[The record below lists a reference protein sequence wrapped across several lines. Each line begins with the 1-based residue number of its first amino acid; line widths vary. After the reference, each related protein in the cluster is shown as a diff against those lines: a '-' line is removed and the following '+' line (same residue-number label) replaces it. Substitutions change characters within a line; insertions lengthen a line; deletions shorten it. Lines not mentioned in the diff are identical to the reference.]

1 MPIISSNSVEFI
13 SLSAEQ
19 TTRLG
24 IRLGKLLRVGSLI
37 CLIGDLGSGKTTFV
51 KGLSAGWG
59 SFDAVVSPTF
69 QLVNEYNSADHKK
82 LFHLDTYRIESL
94 LEAEEL
100 DIDTMLYYGA
110 VAVEWADRIDAILPS
125 ERLSIQ
131 FDHLD
136 ETRRGVT
143 FTAVGKNYLEILDQY
158 RRSAFQVG

>member
-1 MPIISSNSVEFI
+1 MPITSSNSVEFI

-19 TTRLG
+19 TSRLG
-24 IRLGKLLRVGSLI
+24 MRLGKLLQVGSLV

-51 KGLSAGWG
+51 KGLAAGWG
-59 SFDAVVSPTF
+59 SFDTVVSPTF
-69 QLVNEYNSADHKK
+69 QLVNEYTSADHKK
-82 LFHLDTYRIESL
+82 LFHLDTYRLETL

-110 VAVEWADRIDAILPS
+110 VAVEWADKIEAVLPPN
-125 ERLSIQ
+125 RLWIQ
-131 FDHLD
+131 LDYLD

-143 FTAVGKNYLEILDQY
+143 FTSVGTSYHELLSHY

>member
-1 MPIISSNSVEFI
+1 MPITNANSVEFI

-19 TTRLG
+19 T
-24 IRLGKLLRVGSLI
+24 IRLGLRLGMLLQVGALI

-51 KGLSAGWG
+51 KGLATGWG
-59 SFDAVVSPTF
+59 SFDNVVSPTF
-69 QLVNEYNSADHKK
+69 QLVNEYLSADHKK
-82 LFHLDTYRIESL
+82 LFHLDTYRLESL

-100 DIDTMLYYGA
+100 DIDSMLYYGA
-110 VAVEWADRIDAILPS
+110 VAIEWADRIEPILPS

-136 ETRRGVT
+136 ETRRGIT
-143 FTAVGKNYLEILDQY
+143 FTAIGKNYLTLLDHF